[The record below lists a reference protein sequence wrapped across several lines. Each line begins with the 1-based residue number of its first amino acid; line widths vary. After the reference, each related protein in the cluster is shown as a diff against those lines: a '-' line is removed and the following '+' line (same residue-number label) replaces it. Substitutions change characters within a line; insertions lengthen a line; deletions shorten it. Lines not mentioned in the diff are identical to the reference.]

1 MCIKQLQ
8 ELRGGL
14 NEKVINIK
22 LNSPPYGFYGDI
34 IMTRSNV

>member
-1 MCIKQLQ
+1 MCTNQLQ

-14 NEKVINIK
+14 NEKVINITP
-22 LNSPPYGFYGDI
+22 NSPLHGFYGDI